1 MAAELDRLRHQP
13 APYKESA
20 ESWDSSDDDSDC
32 GFTYVEA
39 SEEVGFNYP
48 KVEERLANFVG

>member
-39 SEEVGFNYP
+39 SEEDDYI
-48 KVEERLANFVG
+48 ESRSE